1 MKKTEWVLYVC
12 PQKRKARDRQDFFY
26 AISDFIRIS
35 FIWWFKLPRYHVFR
49 SNLPLRLHKK

>member
-1 MKKTEWVLYVC
+1 MSALKNV
-12 PQKRKARDRQDFFY
+12 KAKDRQDFFY